1 MLKEE
6 PLAAKYAAK
15 DYLTQP
21 GQAKLDPQQDSEV
34 LFCKYFLK
42 ILLPAANGEMNNQR
56 YYDENKYWLM
66 DEVERYMKSNQE
78 QINEKVAEEKKVKE
92 E

>member
-21 GQAKLDPQQDSEV
+21 GNAKLDPQQDSEV
-34 LFCKYFLK
+34 L
-42 ILLPAANGEMNNQR
+42 LPAANGEMNN
-56 YYDENKYWLM
+56 
-66 DEVERYMKSNQE
+66 
-78 QINEKVAEEKKVKE
+78 
-92 E
+92 